1 MQYVKLF
8 EEFKFGNTGKHNIY
22 ALMGQNLQNYMTAKQ
37 QEFARNKFFDN
48 NFLKELHLLTPVEKA
63 KSLNVN
69 DVNKYINYLF
79 KELLKKVEEA
89 KETADFKLIHDL
101 HYKFMSFFTLA
112 FKLDTVKVSRFIRND
127 KWFDFYKLDEIK
139 DFKEQETN
147 IIKKW
152 QKISNNDAQIK
163 NLLITDLNTGLKN
176 WLSVFKDERV
186 LKLRDFTKYT
196 IKADEQQTEAE
207 NNINNFTTK
216 ISDADLKKVEQTNTS
231 AAEKIKHLGEQVG
244 FDEAFLKRFDQPGLP
259 NSNKM
264 MKKWFLE
271 AFKKAEEIY
280 GKSFT
285 ITSGIRTEEYQ
296 KLLTARGYKTAKKNS
311 PHIEGVAADIS
322 ITNLDVN
329 KVIEAFEKA
338 GFTRFG
344 IGKSFLHVDL
354 GDQLNPKIWVPYARW
369 TYTY

>member
-8 EEFKFGNTGKHNIY
+8 EEFKFGNATKHNIY
-22 ALMGQNLQNYMTAKQ
+22 ALLGQNLQNYMTAKQ
-37 QEFARNKFFDN
+37 QEFTRNKFFDPN
-48 NFLKELHLLTPVEKA
+48 TLKELHLLTPIEKSKA
-63 KSLNVN
+63 LNVN
-69 DVNKYINYLF
+69 DVNKFINSF
-79 KELLKKVEEA
+79 FNGLLKKVEEA
-89 KETADFKLIHDL
+89 KSSEDLKLIHDI

-112 FKLDTVKVSRFIRND
+112 FRFDTLKLAKFIRNE

-152 QKISNNDAQIK
+152 QKVSSNEAQTK
-163 NLLITDLNTGLKN
+163 NLLVTDINTGLKN

-207 NNINNFTTK
+207 NNINNFTAK
-216 ISDADLKKVEQTNTS
+216 ISDADLKQVEKTNTN
-231 AAEKIKHLGEQVG
+231 AAAKIKHLAEQVG

-259 NSNKM
+259 DSNKL
-264 MKKWFLE
+264 MKKWFLD

-296 KLLTARGYKTAKKNS
+296 KLLTAKGYKTAKKNS

-322 ITNLDVN
+322 IVNQDVN
-329 KVIEAFEKA
+329 KIIEAFEKA

-344 IGKSFLHVDL
+344 VGKSFLHVDL